1 MDDCIWHE
9 GDLCFFQQLGRE
21 RIPNQSDLIEFRKAT
36 SRSKANWTSCA
47 MISNRRPRHCRWT
60 NYVSARL
67 HAAWRPWQTVMP
79 TWQPVVA
86 PQTAATCHLLP
97 MRAGELKEHRLP
109 GMKSQHMKAHATR
122 WWDNKRRCGS
132 TNRRLGHVCA
142 ILKTFQLIFSNIA
155 LRFIVAKCGVLSWV
169 IFLVLFCARA
179 ALQAQHWIKIASL
192 EFLFLQHSTWHSAIP
207 NSMLLHVIVIDGS
220 WLSFVQMKSML
231 TLNLRDGDGK
241 RDKHITLG

>member
-1 MDDCIWHE
+1 MYDCIWHE

-21 RIPNQSDLIEFRKAT
+21 RILNQSDLIEFRKAT
-36 SRSKANWTSCA
+36 SRSKANWTSYA

-67 HAAWRPWQTVMP
+67 HVAWRPWQTVMP

-109 GMKSQHMKAHATR
+109 GMKSQHMKEHATR
-122 WWDNKRRCGS
+122 WWDNKRRCGL

-169 IFLVLFCARA
+169 IFF
-179 ALQAQHWIKIASL
+179 L
-192 EFLFLQHSTWHSAIP
+192 EIP
-207 NSMLLHVIVIDGS
+207 L
-220 WLSFVQMKSML
+220 
-231 TLNLRDGDGK
+231 
-241 RDKHITLG
+241 